1 MIMLNGHCLKAVL
14 TLVMTASLLLGLGVT
29 KAIAQGDDYRVDHY
43 EAKESATLEEAVANF
58 STYNKKL
65 AEVLARPELGS
76 NDFEEI
82 HELTYTLENALARI
96 REDMGSLA
104 DTLEELHLASE
115 DHTLEKTR
123 ASGEAYLNAAQTL
136 VP

>member
-1 MIMLNGHCLKAVL
+1 MMMLNGRCPKAVL
-14 TLVMTASLLLGLGVT
+14 TLVMAVPLLLGVGVT
-29 KAIAQGDDYRVDHY
+29 KTIAHGDDERIDHY

-65 AEVLARPELGS
+65 AEVLARPELDS

-82 HELTYTLENALARI
+82 HQLTYTLENALARI
-96 REDMGSLA
+96 REDLGGLA

-123 ASGEAYLNAAQTL
+123 TTGETYLKGAQTL